1 MCYTLLMK
9 KTAILQLFISIL
21 SLSIGVLIYLI
32 ANKNSS
38 ASIIFIR
45 NYGADFC
52 WLFSF
57 VFALH
62 PFVSQLFKKSA
73 FITVSF
79 CFVFGT
85 IFEILQKDNLIKGTG
100 DFGDILSYLLA
111 TLSSCLLIK
120 FICKKEKNYEKN
132 F

>member
-1 MCYTLLMK
+1 MK
-9 KTAILQLFISIL
+9 KTVFGHIFISIL
-21 SLSIGVLIYLI
+21 FLLIGVSIYAI

-38 ASIIFIR
+38 AFIVFLR

-62 PFVSQLFKKSA
+62 PFVSQLFKSSTHVTGFICFA
-73 FITVSF
+73 FSIL
-79 CFVFGT
+79 
-85 IFEILQKDNLIKGTG
+85 FELLQKINLIKGTG
-100 DFGDILSYLLA
+100 DLCDVISYLMA
-111 TLSSCLLIK
+111 TIISCLLIK
-120 FICKKEKNYEKN
+120 IIYKKRENHEKT